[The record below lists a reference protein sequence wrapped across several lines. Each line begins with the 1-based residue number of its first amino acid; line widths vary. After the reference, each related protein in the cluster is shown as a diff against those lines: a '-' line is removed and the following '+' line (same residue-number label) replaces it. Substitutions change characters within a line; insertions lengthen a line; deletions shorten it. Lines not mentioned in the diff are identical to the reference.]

1 MRKLSTL
8 LVALFVIAACSGE
21 GSVGDACDTE
31 GKVDGECEDGAV
43 CGKNKNGAVVCL
55 KQCQS
60 DAECAPLGCNGV
72 SGTNIK
78 GCR

>member
-1 MRKLSTL
+1 MRKLSAL
-8 LVALFVIAACSGE
+8 FLALFVVAACSGE
-21 GSVGDACDTE
+21 GSIGDECE
-31 GKVDGECEDGAV
+31 EQGKVDGECDDGAV
-43 CGKNKNGAVVCL
+43 CGTNKDGKVVCL
-55 KQCQS
+55 KQCKD